1 MKDGR
6 GEGSLRVVLTTPK
19 SEVRF
24 DEPITF
30 EVKVFNTS
38 DEKVSLFG
46 ELLWGYAGGLTLHVS
61 DENGNPVEAEQH
73 DDDMVVPSLLDN
85 PFSYVV
91 LFPNH
96 FLGTQRRDTPKN
108 LFRKPG
114 SYRIFAEYLSPVP
127 NHYAKTPN
135 FRGRDDGP
143 IRSATMVIEVRK

>member
-6 GEGSLRVVLTTPK
+6 GDGSLQLVLTSPK
-19 SEVRF
+19 SQVRF

-30 EVKVFNTS
+30 EVKLFNDS

-61 DENGNPVEAEQH
+61 DKNGSPVEAEQH
-73 DDDMVVPSLLDN
+73 DDDMVIPSLLDN
-85 PFSYVV
+85 PASYVV

-114 SYRIFAEYLSPVP
+114 SYRVFVEYLSPVP
-127 NHYAKTPN
+127 SHYAKTPN
-135 FRGRDDGP
+135 FRGREDRP
-143 IRSATMVIEVRK
+143 IRSAAIAIEVQK